1 MSLFLFHFFLL
12 FLFQVVKFCIILLV
26 FDCTCFFKYFFNNCI
41 LFVSFNLF
49 VIFENKN
56 TNERFR
62 TLSTFLIYFQIS
74 NVLGTLRETFITEH
88 GWNLEES

>member
-1 MSLFLFHFFLL
+1 MFFVVFLITVYFLFR
-12 FLFQVVKFCIILLV
+12 
-26 FDCTCFFKYFFNNCI
+26 
-41 LFVSFNLF
+41 FNLF
-49 VIFENKN
+49 VIFLNKK
-56 TNERFR
+56 NERFR

>member
-1 MSLFLFHFFLL
+1 MFFYIFLITVYFLFR
-12 FLFQVVKFCIILLV
+12 
-26 FDCTCFFKYFFNNCI
+26 
-41 LFVSFNLF
+41 FNLF
-49 VIFENKN
+49 VIFLNKN